1 MKQIIHAVHIHAKPA
16 VVYRS
21 ITTKAG
27 LQGWWTKKVD
37 VEERE
42 GGLIRFTFAGDFN
55 PHMQQT
61 KLEPNT
67 RVDWKCVAGHAN
79 WQDNTFSFVLEERKG
94 ETLLMF
100 SQDYARELSNEVYG
114 TYNYNWGYY
123 ANSLKLLCE
132 NGAGVPFKPQ
142 DGSQ

>member
-1 MKQIIHAVHIHAKPA
+1 VKQIIHAVHIHAAPA
-16 VVYRS
+16 AVYGA

-27 LQGWWTKKVD
+27 LQGWWTRRVD
-37 VEERE
+37 VEARE

-61 KLEPNT
+61 TLDPDR

-100 SQDYARELSNEVYG
+100 SQDYARELSNEIYG
-114 TYNYNWGYY
+114 TYNFNWGYY
-123 ANSLKLLCE
+123 MNSLKLLCE
-132 NGAGVPFKPQ
+132 KGAGAPFTPP
-142 DGSQ
+142 DRS